1 MFKIKFFLKNYL
13 EQFPNLIN
21 FFLKNINFFY
31 IFLPFEKDY
40 KALEIIF
47 TKKSDKSGDI
57 IDVGANYGQ
66 SSLSFRKLGF
76 KRNNIYL
83 FEPNKLLIKY
93 IKNIND
99 TKFYIYNFGLGHKK
113 ENTYLYKAFLNNTT
127 IDSLS
132 SSNVASLKKQI
143 KSQFPDKEKYIRYE
157 KEKIQ
162 LLSFDSLKLK
172 IKPIIIKIDVEG
184 NEFNVVKGMFKTIK
198 KFLPIIILEYN
209 YSNYPKIYNLL
220 ADYYN
225 TYFYSLD
232 LNRLL
237 KLNLRNIKKTFY
249 DDFYAYKKPR
259 NIIFIKKSK

>member
-1 MFKIKFFLKNYL
+1 MLKIKYYLKNYL
-13 EQFPNLIN
+13 EKFPNLIN
-21 FFLKNINFFY
+21 FFLRNLNFYY

-47 TKKSDKSGDI
+47 SKKINKSGDI
-57 IDVGANYGQ
+57 IDVGANHGQ

-76 KRNNIYL
+76 KSNNIYL
-83 FEPNKLLIKY
+83 FEPNRLLINY

-99 TKFYIYNFGLGHKK
+99 TKFHIFNFGLGHKK
-113 ENTYLYKAFLNNTT
+113 EKVYLYKPLLNNIT

-132 SSNVASLKKQI
+132 SNNLTLLKKQI
-143 KSQFPDKEKYIRYE
+143 KTQLPNKEKYISYV
-157 KEKIQ
+157 KEIIQ
-162 LLSFDSLKLK
+162 LLPFDSLKLK

-198 KFLPIIILEYN
+198 KFLPIIIVEYN
-209 YSNYPKIYNLL
+209 YSNYPKLYKLL
-220 ADYYN
+220 ANYYN

-232 LNRLL
+232 FNKLL
-237 KLNLRNIKKTFY
+237 KINLQNIKKIFHENFY
-249 DDFYAYKKPR
+249 DYKKPR